1 MRRAVMCV
9 AVCARVNPRQ
19 RVALLEYV
27 QKSSGFVVLLTRVEL
42 VLQEEVQRF
51 DEVENVKMDLVATK
65 GIAYIKFRT
74 ASSALRAKEDIEKHN
89 VVRLHCGILAVSG
102 CTKRKE
108 WCLRCCLRLSHEAA
122 CYTVATGAK
131 HADRRQA
138 CGGARSRAQDA
149 SRLLHAHGL
158 SFGQPPWQRLW
169 QCAPVAT

>member
-1 MRRAVMCV
+1 MRRAVLCV
-9 AVCARVNPRQ
+9 AVCARVITRQ
-19 RVALLEYV
+19 CMALLEYV
-27 QKSSGFVVLLTRVEL
+27 RKSNAFVVLLTRVEL
-42 VLQEEVQRF
+42 VLQEEVLRF

-89 VVRLHCGILAVSG
+89 VVRLHCDIVAVCG
-102 CTKRKE
+102 CCERNQ
-108 WCLRCCLRLSHEAA
+108 WCLRCCLRLSHNAV
-122 CYTVATGAK
+122 CYTVPIRAR

-138 CGGARSRAQDA
+138 CGGARSGAQDA